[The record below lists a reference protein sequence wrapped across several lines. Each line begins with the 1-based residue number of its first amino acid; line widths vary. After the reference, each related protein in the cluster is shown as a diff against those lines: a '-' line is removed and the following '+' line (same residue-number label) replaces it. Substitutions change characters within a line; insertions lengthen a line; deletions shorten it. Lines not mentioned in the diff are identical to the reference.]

1 MAIVNE
7 SAEHII
13 FGFGVITEIK
23 NNKIWVQFQE
33 NIGTKVFLYPEAFK
47 KFLKAVDVTVES
59 NILEEWN
66 RKQEQIE
73 EERKEKQRAA
83 AKIEEERPKPEPVKR
98 KAAPRSTKKKSL
110 N

>member
-1 MAIVNE
+1 MTILNE
-7 SAEHII
+7 SVEHII

-23 NNKIWVQFQE
+23 NNKILVQFQE
-33 NIGTKVFLYPEAFK
+33 DIGTKAFLYPEAFE

-73 EERKEKQRAA
+73 EERKEKERAA
-83 AKIEEERPKPEPVKR
+83 TKLEEERPKPEPVKR
-98 KAAPRSTKKKSL
+98 KVGSRSTKNKSS